1 MMRPEAAAF
10 VEPSKGRLGMGLI
23 GLIVLGLTTIATL
36 HVAVHA
42 KRIETAIAL
51 GKEERLYRELT
62 EQRRQLEIEKGML
75 RDPRRLTQLARTE
88 LGMGPV
94 DPSNIRSLQPHAV
107 AKSGQR

>member
-1 MMRPEAAAF
+1 MTRTQAAAY

-23 GLIVLGLTTIATL
+23 GLIVLGLTTIATV

-75 RDPRRLTQLARTE
+75 KDPRRLTELARTE

-94 DPSNIRSLQPHAV
+94 DPGNLHSLQPTSF
-107 AKSGQR
+107 AKPDQR

>member
-1 MMRPEAAAF
+1 MIRSETAAYI
-10 VEPSKGRLGMGLI
+10 EPAKGRLGMGLI
-23 GLIVLGLTTIATL
+23 GLIVLGLTTIATI

-51 GKEERLYRELT
+51 GKEQRLYRELT
-62 EQRRQLEIEKGML
+62 EHRRQLEIEKGML

-94 DPSNIRSLQPHAV
+94 DPGNIRSLQALSLSKP
-107 AKSGQR
+107 GQP